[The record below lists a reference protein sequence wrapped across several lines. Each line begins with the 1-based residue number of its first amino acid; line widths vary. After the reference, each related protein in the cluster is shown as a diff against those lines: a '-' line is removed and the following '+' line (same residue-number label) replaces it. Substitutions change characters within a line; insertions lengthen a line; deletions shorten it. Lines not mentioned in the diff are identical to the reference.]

1 MLVSLVSLS
10 YNRCSLSM
18 AFYKQKMYSCMFCV
32 SELLI
37 GFTARRMLL
46 RSQYLAE
53 VCQVKVKGKYDLYF
67 GWPLL
72 LRCAM
77 LVVKGGC

>member
-1 MLVSLVSLS
+1 
-10 YNRCSLSM
+10 
-18 AFYKQKMYSCMFCV
+18 MFCV